1 MITNERSDNFKDN
14 LKEGFTNLAYE
25 SEKTDV
31 NANEQNVNS
40 KVKQDVDF
48 DDIIPKFG
56 NFGKYQI
63 ILFLLLGPFTL
74 FFVFVYFTQIFITLI
89 PEKYWC
95 HVPELQHLELEARM
109 NLSIP
114 LIDGEFSKCTM
125 YAVNYTQLLIDNI
138 SEPDPTWE
146 TQSCVNGFEFDHS
159 EITYTTIATELEWVC
174 ENDILPTI
182 AQSLFF
188 LGAITGGLSLGWIA
202 DRFGRV
208 PALVA
213 ANVVGGAAGIITAFA
228 NSFWTFTVCRYF
240 AGFAFD
246 NCFTLMYILVLEY
259 VGPKWRTFV
268 ANMCTAI
275 YFGIGALVMPWIAFY
290 VNDWKMLT
298 IVLSA
303 PLLFAIFTPWL
314 VPESARWL
322 VSQNKMEKATRIIE
336 KFERV
341 NKKTIP
347 ADTFKQFLETCNR
360 NNEELKDKTYSFFDL
375 FKTPHLR
382 KIALLTIVIYMS
394 TSLVYDGYIRSITTI
409 GFNVFVA
416 FTLASATEFPASFIL
431 TFILDK
437 WGRRWLMF
445 GTMALCALC
454 SLALSFTINGNVIVS
469 VVLMIVGRFFV
480 NCSYNIAQQISAEY
494 LPTVVRGIGV
504 AFIHNLG
511 YVANLLS
518 PVVIYLQSINS
529 SLPFYILTIVGLIGG
544 SAILVL
550 PETMDKALP
559 QTLEDG
565 ENFGLDDTFWYP
577 CVKPRKNSDAAE

>member
-1 MITNERSDNFKDN
+1 MIENERSDNFKEN
-14 LKEGFTNLAYE
+14 LKEGFTNLAFE
-25 SEKTDV
+25 SEKTDI
-31 NANEQNVNS
+31 NANEQSVNG
-40 KVKQDVDF
+40 KAKQDVDF
-48 DDIIPKFG
+48 DDLIPNFG

-63 ILFLLLGPFTL
+63 ILFLLLAPYTL
-74 FFVFVYFTQIFITLI
+74 FLVFVYFTQIFITLI

-95 HVPELQHLELEARM
+95 NVPELQHLDLEDRM
-109 NLSIP
+109 KLSIP
-114 LIDGEFSKCTM
+114 LIDGEYSKCTM
-125 YAVNYTQLLIDNI
+125 YAVNYTQLLIESIN
-138 SEPDPTWE
+138 EPDPTWE
-146 TQSCVNGFEFDHS
+146 TQSCVNGYEFDHS
-159 EITYTTIATELEWVC
+159 EITYSTIATELGWVC

-208 PALVA
+208 PALAA
-213 ANVVGGAAGIITAFA
+213 ANVVGGVAGIVTAFA
-228 NSFWTFTVCRYF
+228 NSFWSFTVCRYF

-275 YFGIGALVMPWIAFY
+275 YFGIGALVMPWIAFL
-290 VNDWKMLT
+290 VNDWKILT

-303 PLLFAIFTPWL
+303 PLIFAIFTPWL

-322 VSQNKMEKATRIIE
+322 VSQNKMEKATKIIE
-336 KFERV
+336 TFERV

-347 ADTFKQFLETCNR
+347 TEVFKQFIDTCNR
-360 NNEELKDKTYSFFDL
+360 HNEELKDKTYSLFDL
-375 FKTPHLR
+375 FKTPRLR
-382 KIALLTIVIYMS
+382 KTALLTIVIYMC

-409 GFNVFVA
+409 GFNVFIA

-445 GTMALCALC
+445 GTMGLCALC
-454 SLALSFTINGNVIVS
+454 SFALSFTINGNVTVS
-469 VVLMIVGRFFV
+469 VVLMITGRFFV

-529 SLPFYILTIVGLIGG
+529 SLPYYILTIVGLLGG

-565 ENFGLDDTFWYP
+565 EKFGLEDTFWYP